1 MCGRAACSLN
11 PDSLCRACDYKDATG
26 KRRTTS
32 WTKTDIEYVPST
44 NIGPKDALP
53 CIISGLH
60 FGKEDEQIL
69 CAMMWSMIPPWH
81 EGDYR
86 KHNLST
92 HNARLENIKNSK
104 LYGTPLRKGQRC
116 IVLCEGYYEW
126 KAGKTKKESKQP
138 YYIYATQE
146 KGVRADDSSTWKD
159 EWSEETGWKG
169 FKLLKMA
176 GIFNIFKTGEIWL
189 NEKLTIDEVVD
200 KLNKLT
206 LSDGDLNW
214 HTVSTL
220 VNNVLCKNEDCRK
233 EKKSML
239 TDLETKESREIFH
252 FHYTTWPDFGVP
264 QSPTAFLNFLTD
276 VRQSGTLDQ
285 NVGPPVVHCS
295 AGIGRSGTFCL
306 VDTCLVLI
314 EENGLN
320 SVNIR
325 DILIEMR
332 RSRMGLIQTP
342 DQLRFSYAAIIEG
355 AKQLPSNNVN
365 INNEI
370 VSNHYDV
377 VSNISNSSNEE
388 EDEPPPL
395 PPPRGESLTRSM
407 MADLTSST
415 ISRNDELTGPPD
427 KPLPREPSI
436 QTETS
441 ITSNLQ
447 TGVNSTVITNNV
459 HEQNSDGVV
468 VPNDNASDGEN
479 SIQTIS
485 PPSSPDMKNEI
496 RHRNKEKKERLA
508 AQVREMK
515 RRQKETEEWQK
526 LKRSLFKPLTI
537 GIGAAIV
544 GGGIIAI
551 CGYLY
556 MRG

>member
-1 MCGRAACSLN
+1 MTSQETCEQGISNVETEYLEINSKGAWAILYQHIRNECSNFTYTCNESKKPQNKNLN
-11 PDSLCRACDYKDATG
+11 RYRDVLPYDHSRIVLKKGPCDYINANLIQVDHA
-26 KRRTTS
+26 RRQYILTQ
-32 WTKTDIEYVPST
+32 
-44 NIGPKDALP
+44 GP
-53 CIISGLH
+53 
-60 FGKEDEQIL
+60 
-69 CAMMWSMIPPWH
+69 
-81 EGDYR
+81 
-86 KHNLST
+86 
-92 HNARLENIKNSK
+92 LENTAGHFWLMIWEQNSK
-104 LYGTPLRKGQRC
+104 A
-116 IVLCEGYYEW
+116 VL
-126 KAGKTKKESKQP
+126 
-138 YYIYATQE
+138 
-146 KGVRADDSSTWKD
+146 
-159 EWSEETGWKG
+159 
-169 FKLLKMA
+169 M
-176 GIFNIFKTGEIWL
+176 
-189 NEKLTIDEVVD
+189 
-200 KLNKLT
+200 LNKIIEKNHVKCYQYWPLGESVINT
-206 LSDGDLNW
+206 MIFPDVGMKIKYISKTESSDYTTRIL
-214 HTVSTL
+214 
-220 VNNVLCKNEDCRK
+220 K
-233 EKKSML
+233 L

-355 AKQLPSNNVN
+355 AKQLPSNNN

-468 VPNDNASDGEN
+468 VPNDNTSDGEN

>member
-1 MCGRAACSLN
+1 MTSQETCEQGISNVETEYLEINSKGAWAILYQHIRNECSNFTYTCNESKKPQNKNLN
-11 PDSLCRACDYKDATG
+11 RYRDVLPYDHSRIVLKKGPCDYINANLIQVDHA
-26 KRRTTS
+26 RRQYILTQ
-32 WTKTDIEYVPST
+32 
-44 NIGPKDALP
+44 GP
-53 CIISGLH
+53 
-60 FGKEDEQIL
+60 
-69 CAMMWSMIPPWH
+69 
-81 EGDYR
+81 
-86 KHNLST
+86 
-92 HNARLENIKNSK
+92 LENTAGHFWLMIWEQNSK
-104 LYGTPLRKGQRC
+104 A
-116 IVLCEGYYEW
+116 VL
-126 KAGKTKKESKQP
+126 
-138 YYIYATQE
+138 
-146 KGVRADDSSTWKD
+146 
-159 EWSEETGWKG
+159 
-169 FKLLKMA
+169 M
-176 GIFNIFKTGEIWL
+176 
-189 NEKLTIDEVVD
+189 
-200 KLNKLT
+200 LNKIIEKNHVKCYQYWPLGESVINT
-206 LSDGDLNW
+206 MIFPDVGMKIKYISKTESSDYTTRIL
-214 HTVSTL
+214 
-220 VNNVLCKNEDCRK
+220 K
-233 EKKSML
+233 L
-239 TDLETKESREIFH
+239 TDLETKESREILH

-355 AKQLPSNNVN
+355 AKQLPSNNN

-441 ITSNLQ
+441 ITSSLQ

-459 HEQNSDGVV
+459 HEQNSDSVV

-485 PPSSPDMKNEI
+485 PPSSPDMKNEV